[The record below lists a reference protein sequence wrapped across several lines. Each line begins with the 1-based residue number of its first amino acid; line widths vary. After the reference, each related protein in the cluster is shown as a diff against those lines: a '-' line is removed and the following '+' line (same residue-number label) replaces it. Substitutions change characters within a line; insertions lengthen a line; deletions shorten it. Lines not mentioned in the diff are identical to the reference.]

1 MYWNIALIHVQT
13 LKERCQKDLA
23 SDNYEGVI
31 TKSRT
36 MLEEVFIYVIGEE
49 YDRREY
55 KGNIGKMFDK
65 VKSICNIN
73 KDNVPAPIEN
83 TTTCLNS
90 IVNEIAQIRK
100 DYSESHGIGK
110 TRVVLSEA
118 ETMLVINSS
127 ITLAEYVLSVY
138 SGSSLNE
145 RTVK

>member
-55 KGNIGKMFDK
+55 KGNIGKMFLTLK
-65 VKSICNIN
+65 VASKLYQILLV
-73 KDNVPAPIEN
+73 D
-83 TTTCLNS
+83 
-90 IVNEIAQIRK
+90 IA
-100 DYSESHGIGK
+100 YAG
-110 TRVVLSEA
+110 T
-118 ETMLVINSS
+118 
-127 ITLAEYVLSVY
+127 
-138 SGSSLNE
+138 
-145 RTVK
+145 